1 MLKKS
6 SRKKLVIGE
15 CGFGFGLNFMLTVG
29 SFFQSDTSINVLHYL
44 GSELHPVTR
53 EDLERF
59 FRQLSASF
67 APDLEDFFSQY
78 SEEGS
83 GMQRLS
89 LHQQNK
95 RVVLDLYIGDATTML
110 EQLQAPEPSV
120 DMWYLD
126 GFAPRQNPAMWQQPL
141 FNAIAS
147 HSKTGTTFST
157 YSASG
162 EVRRGLEKSG
172 FLVSKTPGFGKKRHM
187 LTGTYKAGQ
196 TSIRYRK
203 WYSPWQP
210 DGKIPQRIAVLG
222 AGLAGCMTASALAA
236 RGFEVS
242 LVDKGS
248 CEAQGA
254 SGNPRGVVHPKLYRH
269 QSPAQQFHATAF
281 TLASRLYESHPEREA
296 FDWQSQGVMQLAI
309 SNDEQEKQTAIIDRG
324 IYDNRV
330 LQSSKPVD
338 IDKESSIGGLQIPA
352 AGSLNPALLCR
363 TLITQPNIDQF
374 FSHDVTGCHYNDNAW
389 QLVFN
394 VNETTK
400 TASFDA
406 VIFCTNFENESFEV
420 LPHYPLVHN
429 HGQVDTYAANKE
441 FDIDSILCNR
451 GYLIPWNDN
460 GNAVITI
467 GGSYGQGMDIP
478 LENETLRNEN
488 LALLK
493 EVSKTLFSQL
503 SSQTPLS
510 SRAGVRTT
518 TRDFLPMI
526 GPVENRE
533 SCQSYFSGLK
543 RNARKKIEGQ
553 APLLP
558 NLYINTGHGSHGLT
572 TTPLAAEILASSINR
587 ESLPV
592 SAEVMSTIH
601 PLRFLI
607 RDLKK
612 QVK

>member
-1 MLKKS
+1 MLKES

-15 CGFGFGLNFMLTVG
+15 CGFGFGLNFMLTAEC
-29 SFFQSDTSINVLHYL
+29 FFQTDTLINVLHYL

-53 EDLERF
+53 KDLERF
-59 FRQLSASF
+59 FQQLPASQS
-67 APDLEDFFSQY
+67 PVLKDFLSQY
-78 SEEGS
+78 PEERS

-89 LHQQNK
+89 LRQQNK
-95 RVVLDLYIGDATTML
+95 LVILDLYIGDATTML
-110 EQLQAPEPSV
+110 EQQQAPEPSV

-162 EVRRGLEKSG
+162 EVRRGLETSG
-172 FLVSKTPGFGKKRHM
+172 FLVNKTPGFGKKRHM
-187 LTGTYKAGQ
+187 LTGTYQAGQ
-196 TSIRYRK
+196 TSIRSRQ

-210 DGKIPQRIAVLG
+210 GGHIPKRIAVLG

-242 LVDKGS
+242 LIDKGS

-254 SGNPRGVVHPKLYRH
+254 SGNPRGVVHPKLYR
-269 QSPAQQFHATAF
+269 QPSPAQQFHAAAF
-281 TLASRLYESHPEREA
+281 TLASRLFQSHPEREA
-296 FDWQSQGVMQLAI
+296 FDWQRQGVMQLAI
-309 SNDEQEKQTAIIDRG
+309 SNDEQEKQAAIIDRG

-330 LQSSKPVD
+330 LQSAKPVD
-338 IDKESSIGGLQIPA
+338 IEKESSIGGLQIPA

-363 TLITQPNIDQF
+363 AFSTQPNIEQC
-374 FSHDVTGCHYNDNAW
+374 FSHEVTGCHLTDKTW
-389 QLVFN
+389 ELELN
-394 VNETTK
+394 VNSATK
-400 TASFDA
+400 SASFDA
-406 VIFCTNFENESFEV
+406 VILCTNFETETLEV
-420 LPHYPLVHN
+420 LPPYPLVYN
-429 HGQVDTYAANKE
+429 HGQVDTYVADKE
-441 FDIDSILCNR
+441 IDIDTIFCHR

-467 GGSYGQGMDIP
+467 GGSYAQGMELP
-478 LENETLRNEN
+478 LEDETLRKEN
-488 LALLK
+488 LSLLK

-503 SSQTPLS
+503 SAQTPLS

-533 SCQSYFSGLK
+533 SCQSYFSELK
-543 RNARKKIEGQ
+543 RNARKKIAGQ

-572 TTPLAAEILASSINR
+572 TTPLAAEILASSING

-592 SAEVMSTIH
+592 SAEVMSAIH

-612 QVK
+612 QVN

>member
-1 MLKKS
+1 
-6 SRKKLVIGE
+6 
-15 CGFGFGLNFMLTVG
+15 MLTVG

-196 TSIRYRK
+196 KSIRYRQ

-210 DGKIPQRIAVLG
+210 GGKIPHRIAVLG

-236 RGFEVS
+236 RGIEVS
-242 LVDKGS
+242 LIDKFS
-248 CEAQGA
+248 CEAKGA
-254 SGNPRGVVHPKLYRH
+254 SGNPRGVVHPKLYR
-269 QSPAQQFHATAF
+269 QKSPAQQFHAAAF
-281 TLASRLYESHPEREA
+281 TLASRFYQSHPEREA
-296 FDWQSQGVMQLAI
+296 FDWQRQGVMQLAI
-309 SNDEQEKQTAIIDRG
+309 TNDEQKKQASILDRG
-324 IYDNRV
+324 IYVNSV
-330 LQSSKPVD
+330 LQSAKPVVFE
-338 IDKESSIGGLQIPA
+338 KESSIGGLQFPA
-352 AGSLNPALLCR
+352 AGSLNPALLCQ
-363 TLITQPNIDQF
+363 IISSQPNIEKC
-374 FSHDVTGCHYNDNAW
+374 FSHYVTECKLTDNAW
-389 QLVFN
+389 ELIFN
-394 VNETTK
+394 VNDATK

-406 VIFCTNFENESFEV
+406 VIICANYETKAFEV
-420 LPHYPLVHN
+420 LPHYPLVYN
-429 HGQVDTYAANKE
+429 YGQVDTYAADKE
-441 FDIDSILCNR
+441 FDIGTILCHR

-460 GNAVITI
+460 GNSVITI
-467 GGSYGQGMDIP
+467 GGSYRQGVELS
-478 LENETLRNEN
+478 LEDETLRKEN
-488 LALLK
+488 LVLLK
-493 EVSKTLFSQL
+493 EVSKAFYSQL
-503 SSQTPLS
+503 SSQIPLS
-510 SRAGVRTT
+510 SRDGVRTT
-518 TRDFLPMI
+518 TRDFLPLV
-526 GPVENRE
+526 GPVENRDA
-533 SCQSYFSGLK
+533 CKSYFSGLK
-543 RNARKKIEGQ
+543 RNARKKVAGQ

-587 ESLPV
+587 ESLSV
-592 SAEVMSTIH
+592 SAEVMSAIH

-612 QVK
+612 QVN